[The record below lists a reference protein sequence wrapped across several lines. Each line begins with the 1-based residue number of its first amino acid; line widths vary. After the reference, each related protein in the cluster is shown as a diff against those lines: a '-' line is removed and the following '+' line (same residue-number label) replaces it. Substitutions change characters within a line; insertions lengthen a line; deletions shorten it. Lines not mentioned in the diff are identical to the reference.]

1 MNVEYDVTGNIK
13 AIEWIKTE
21 LLGAVT
27 SLHRVLIKGSKASQD
42 MILECLA
49 SIIILTY
56 LLSRRL
62 GIDFSSV
69 DLKIQN
75 KLKVGILEED
85 DIEKD
90 HGDLSRLLSYIKERK
105 QV

>member
-1 MNVEYDVTGNIK
+1 MNVEYDVTGNVK

-27 SLHRVLIKGSKASQD
+27 TLHRALLKGTKASQD

-69 DLKIQN
+69 DSEIKA
-75 KLKVGILEED
+75 KLKLGIVEGD

-90 HGDLSRLLSYIKERK
+90 HGDLSKLLKYIGQRK
-105 QV
+105 

>member
-1 MNVEYDVTGNIK
+1 MNVGYDVTGNVK

-21 LLGAVT
+21 ILGAVT
-27 SLHRVLIKGSKASQD
+27 TLHRILLKGTKASQD
-42 MILECLA
+42 MILESLA

-62 GIDFSSV
+62 GIDFLSV
-69 DLKIQN
+69 DLEVQN
-75 KLKVGILEED
+75 KLKIGILEGD

-90 HGDLSRLLSYIKERK
+90 YGDLSKLLKYISQRK
-105 QV
+105 